1 MPFGSSMLERERGN
15 PQFSAPLWSSV
26 SLSQFN
32 RGPWLK
38 ILTYLKNKLGGSE
51 VMCKCLHKHLSLCLS
66 CFMLWSPDCKLENQ
80 QVTQEESWE
89 RDTYSTKSP
98 LKLFQWLFISKE
110 GGTQRII
117 SSKWTAFILSSD
129 QLSLLFPASSIN
141 APHNPVSYRVQP
153 VLNLYSDQF
162 FFYLSYLNTERRKA
176 IPRNS
181 GAALVMD
188 LSRIRN
194 QYLVSWKSWCIE
206 LSEQFIFSKGDV
218 LTLCSQPWS
227 PLFEKISK
235 TYSKFTI
242 T

>member
-1 MPFGSSMLERERGN
+1 MRM
-15 PQFSAPLWSSV
+15 
-26 SLSQFN
+26 
-32 RGPWLK
+32 
-38 ILTYLKNKLGGSE
+38 
-51 VMCKCLHKHLSLCLS
+51 CLHKHLSLCLP
-66 CFMLWSPDCKLENQ
+66 CFMLLSLDCKLENQ
-80 QVTQEESWE
+80 QVTQKESWE
-89 RDTYSTKSP
+89 RDTYSSL
-98 LKLFQWLFISKE
+98 LKLYQWLFISKK

-129 QLSLLFPASSIN
+129 QLSPLFPASSIN

-194 QYLVSWKSWCIE
+194 QYLVSWKSWCTE
-206 LSEQFIFSKGDV
+206 LSEEFIFSKGDA
-218 LTLCSQPWS
+218 LTLCAQPWS
-227 PLFEKISK
+227 RLFEKIPK

-242 T
+242 TKKTLVTTLIHLTLETHGSTKEINVTYNYWLHVRTMQTS